1 MDVALDRRYCES
13 LKKLETADARRV
25 VRAVEKYT
33 EDPNT
38 PSLNLELLSGA
49 GRKRLWSIRASEKL
63 RILLAR
69 QGTTSV
75 LIYAGHHDEVYELA
89 NRSSFVVPHVGSP
102 CLIERKPAGSGS
114 ETRSAPRG
122 EVMTTRRPVDDERSI
137 LEHWGSSELT
147 ESGFDDRQIK
157 MLREATAEN
166 LLEVW
171 PDIDDATFDLVVEL
185 SETDPHEW
193 QQGQLV
199 EDETRVDERFRR
211 AIVER
216 GALAGLSSVLT
227 PDEFRRLVE
236 SPIEDWMIFLHP
248 DQRALV
254 DRRFNGPA
262 RVSGSAG
269 TGKTVVALH
278 RAAASAKRLTG
289 SAVHDAAPILFTTY
303 IKTLPPVL
311 EHLYSRIPTSVP
323 GAVDFINIDKL
334 AVRICQEA
342 GQQPKVDPR
351 KAEEAFRK
359 ARHQVVRPGT
369 PLHRHSITFTYLQ
382 GEVKY
387 VIKGR
392 GINSLEEYLTIQRTG
407 RRVPFSSSMREQ
419 AWRLRE
425 TYDQFLAKSDIVDFE
440 DVVQSALETAR
451 QETAPRYRA
460 AIVDES
466 QDLTLAGLQLVLALT
481 QGTETRDLRDRLLL
495 VGDAGQKIFPGGFT
509 LAQAGID
516 VKGNSSVLR
525 LNYRNPRSVIDTA
538 TACTRS
544 GTVNDLGDEYPRA
557 DADATTT
564 RDGEK
569 PILLGPLNVARQI
582 ELVAER
588 IGRFCGARGM
598 ALGDVGVF
606 APKNQIV
613 EEALKGL
620 AGAGLDCQNLKDWD
634 GRPSESV
641 KVGTF
646 HRAKGLEFKM
656 VFLLDMSESVF
667 PEPRR
672 PGQSENEFT
681 ELKELQLA
689 QLFVAMTRARDS
701 LYMLYRT
708 SPNEELLNALNH
720 FDRQELEPTA
730 VP

>member
-1 MDVALDRRYCES
+1 MDVALDGRYRES
-13 LKKLETADARRV
+13 LEKLELADAQRV
-25 VRAVEKYT
+25 EQAVEKYT
-33 EDPNT
+33 ENPNT
-38 PSLNLELLSGA
+38 PSLKLELLSGT
-49 GRKRLWSIRASEKL
+49 GRKRLWSIRASERL

-69 QGTTSV
+69 QGSTSV
-75 LIYAGHHDEVYELA
+75 LICAGHHDEVYELA
-89 NRSSFVVPHVGSP
+89 NRSRFVVPQVGSP
-102 CLIERKPAGSGS
+102 RLIERKPVHSGS
-114 ETRSAPRG
+114 ESRSVRRE
-122 EVMTTRRPVDDERSI
+122 EVMPTRRPVSDERSI
-137 LEHWGSSELT
+137 LEHWESSELA
-147 ESGFDDRQIK
+147 ESGFDDRQIR

-185 SETDPHEW
+185 IEMDPHEW
-193 QQGQLV
+193 RQGRRV
-199 EDETRVDERFRR
+199 GDETRVDERFRR
-211 AIVER
+211 AIIER

-254 DRRFNGPA
+254 DRRFSGPA

-303 IKTLPPVL
+303 IRTLPPVL

-334 AVRICQEA
+334 ARRICQEA
-342 GQQPKVDPR
+342 GQQPMIDIG
-351 KAEEAFRK
+351 KADAAFRK

-369 PLHRHSITFTYLQ
+369 PLHRHSIIYLRN
-382 GEVKY
+382 EVKY

-407 RRVPFSSSMREQ
+407 RRVPFSPSMRKQ

-425 TYDQFLAKSDIVDFE
+425 TYDQLLAKSGIVDFE
-440 DVVQSALETAR
+440 DIVQSALETAR

-460 AIVDES
+460 AIIDES
-466 QDLTLAGLQLVLALT
+466 QDLTLAGLQLVIALT

-495 VGDAGQKIFPGGFT
+495 VGDAGQKIYPGGFT

-516 VKGNSSVLR
+516 VTGNSSVLR

-544 GTVNDLGDEYPRA
+544 GAVNDLGDEYPRA
-557 DADATTT
+557 DADATTI

-569 PILLGPLNVARQI
+569 PILLGPLSVTRQI

-588 IGRFCGARGM
+588 IGRFCGASGM
-598 ALGDVGVF
+598 ALGDIGVF

-613 EEALKGL
+613 GEALKGL
-620 AGAGLDCQNLKDWD
+620 AGAGLACQNLKDWD
-634 GRPSESV
+634 GRSSDSV

-646 HRAKGLEFKM
+646 HRAKGLEFKV
-656 VFLLDMSESVF
+656 VFLLDMGESVF

-672 PGQSENEFT
+672 PGQSENEFA
-681 ELKELQLA
+681 ELKELQLS

-708 SPNEELLNALNH
+708 SPNEELLNASDH
-720 FDRQELEPTA
+720 FDRQEPELTA
-730 VP
+730 VT